1 MTFVT
6 LTILQLNIFVLDLF
20 SISSKLIEW
29 WVIAPTRILLL
40 WGVTDRVGRGESTLG
55 VLILEVVALER
66 VGRSLN
72 EIDYRVDE
80 WRRLY

>member
-29 WVIAPTRILLL
+29 WVIAPTRLLLL
-40 WGVTDRVGRGESTLG
+40 WEGDRLGREGGKHARSADSGSCCFGE
-55 VLILEVVALER
+55 
-66 VGRSLN
+66 GRK
-72 EIDYRVDE
+72 EFKRD
-80 WRRLY
+80 